1 MTLIIKQ
8 ISLMILKKIL
18 LKNNSQSNL
27 NKQISLQLILH
38 LYLKKLSKNNLLNQQ
53 NKIKEIKSRK
63 NKILKIK
70 KKN

>member
-1 MTLIIKQ
+1 
-8 ISLMILKKIL
+8 MILKKIL